1 MAYYPI
7 FLEMKGRPVIV
18 IGGGEVGL
26 EKVRGLLAAE
36 ARVTVVSPQLH
47 PELEALKAA
56 GAIEHI
62 ARDWREG
69 DIDGFELVMIAT
81 DDRSVNGAIAAE
93 AKRKRIWVNAA
104 DDPPNCDF
112 ILPSVVRKGSVTLA
126 ASTGGSSPAMARR
139 LREELEVYLD
149 LEIPELNDLLGEVRA
164 RLRERGIRPDRE
176 RWQQAIDAR
185 LRALLAQRRYDDA
198 RAYLLR
204 GLGVDGID
212 EAEEEAAAG
221 KPR

>member
-7 FLEMKGRPVIV
+7 FLEMKGRPVVV

-36 ARVTVVSPQLH
+36 AEVTVLSPDLH
-47 PELEALKAA
+47 PDLEALKES
-56 GAIEHI
+56 GAIKHI
-62 ARDWREG
+62 AREWREG

-81 DDRSVNGAIAAE
+81 DDRSANAAIAAE

-149 LEIPELNDLLGEVRA
+149 QEIPELNDLLGEVRA
-164 RLRERGIRPDRE
+164 LLRERGIRPERE
-176 RWQQAIDAR
+176 AWQRAIDAR
-185 LRALLAQRRYDDA
+185 LRALLAQRRFDEA
-198 RAYLLR
+198 RAHLLR
-204 GLGVDGID
+204 SLGVDGID
-212 EAEEEAAAG
+212 EAEPASVGE
-221 KPR
+221 PR

>member
-7 FLEMKGRPVIV
+7 FLEMKGRPVV
-18 IGGGEVGL
+18 VVGGGEVGL

-36 ARVTVVSPQLH
+36 ADVTVLSPDLH
-47 PELEALKAA
+47 PDLETLKAA
-56 GAIEHI
+56 GAIKHI
-62 ARDWREG
+62 AREWREG

-81 DDRSVNGAIAAE
+81 DDRSANAAIAAE

-149 LEIPELNDLLGEVRA
+149 QEIPELNDLLGEVRA
-164 RLRERGIRPDRE
+164 LLRERGIRFDRE
-176 RWQQAIDAR
+176 AWQRAIDAR
-185 LRALLAQRRYDDA
+185 LRALLAQRRFNEA
-198 RAYLLR
+198 RAHLLR
-204 GLGVDGID
+204 SLGVKGID
-212 EAEEEAAAG
+212 EAEPASVKE
-221 KPR
+221 PR

>member
-36 ARVTVVSPQLH
+36 ARVTVVSPELH

-112 ILPSVVRKGSVTLA
+112 ILPSVVRRGSVTLA

-164 RLRERGIRPDRE
+164 LLRERGIRPDRE

-185 LRALLAQRRYDDA
+185 LRALLAQRRYDEA
-198 RAYLLR
+198 RAHLLR

-212 EAEEEAAAG
+212 EAEEAAAR
-221 KPR
+221 KSR

>member
-36 ARVTVVSPQLH
+36 AAVTVVSPDLH
-47 PELEALKAA
+47 PELEALKEA
-56 GAIEHI
+56 GAIRHV
-62 ARDWREG
+62 AREWREG
-69 DIDGFELVMIAT
+69 DIDGFDLVMIAT
-81 DDRSVNGAIAAE
+81 DDRSVNGVIAAE

-149 LEIPELNDLLGEVRA
+149 LDIPELNDLLGEVRA
-164 RLRERGIRPDRE
+164 LLRERGIRPDRE
-176 RWQQAIDAR
+176 AWQRAIDAR
-185 LRALLAQRRYDDA
+185 LRALLAQRRFDEA
-198 RAYLLR
+198 RAHLLR
-204 GLGVDGID
+204 ALGVDGV
-212 EAEEEAAAG
+212 EAEQAAATE
-221 KPR
+221 PR

>member
-36 ARVTVVSPQLH
+36 ADVTVVSPELH
-47 PELEALKAA
+47 PQLEALKAA
-56 GAIEHI
+56 GAIKHL
-62 ARDWREG
+62 AREWREG

-81 DDRSVNGAIAAE
+81 DDRSVNSVIAAE

-164 RLRERGIRPDRE
+164 LLRARGIRPERE
-176 RWQQAIDAR
+176 TWQRAIDAR
-185 LRALLAQRRYDDA
+185 LRALLAQRRFDEA
-198 RAYLLR
+198 RAHLLR
-204 GLGVDGID
+204 GLGID
-212 EAEEEAAAG
+212 EVDEPEAIG
-221 KPR
+221 VTEPR

>member
-7 FLEMKGRPVIV
+7 FLEMKGRPVVV

-36 ARVTVVSPQLH
+36 AEVTVLSPDLH
-47 PELEALKAA
+47 PDLEALKES
-56 GAIEHI
+56 GAIKHI
-62 ARDWREG
+62 AREWREG

-81 DDRSVNGAIAAE
+81 DDRSANAAIAAE

-149 LEIPELNDLLGEVRA
+149 QEIPELNDLLGEVRA
-164 RLRERGIRPDRE
+164 LLRERGIRPERE
-176 RWQQAIDAR
+176 AWQRAIDAR
-185 LRALLAQRRYDDA
+185 LRALLAQRRFDEA
-198 RAYLLR
+198 RAHLLR
-204 GLGVDGID
+204 SLGVDGID
-212 EAEEEAAAG
+212 EAERASVGE
-221 KPR
+221 PR

>member
-198 RAYLLR
+198 RAHLLR